1 MTILI
6 YTDLDGTLLDHE
18 TYSASGASMGI
29 QSALD
34 AGAVIIPVTSKTR
47 AEVEPLMGELNW
59 GFPFIVENGSAVFL
73 PEWLCTKVDCHL
85 PSQAEYRVKA
95 FSPTLAEWQ
104 PLIDDLAQALPG
116 AFQPFSQ
123 LDVARVIALTGLSE
137 EHAARALQR
146 EFSDPLYWLGTDQQ
160 FQQLHQFCVQKG
172 VDVVRGGRFV
182 HLLQGSDKGRAV
194 RWLTDWYDQRESNKP
209 QTIALGDGE
218 NDLSMLAAV
227 DHPVQ
232 VRSPSHAFPDFE
244 HPNRFRT
251 QHTGPEGWSEAIA
264 SLLARID

>member
-1 MTILI
+1 MTLLI

-18 TYSASGASMGI
+18 TYSASGASAGI

-59 GFPFIVENGSAVFL
+59 GFPLIVEHGAAVFL
-73 PEWLCTKVDCHL
+73 PEWLCTKVAGHL

-95 FSPTLAEWQ
+95 FAPTLAEWR
-104 PLIDDLAQALPG
+104 PIIDKLAQALPG
-116 AFQPFSQ
+116 AFQPFSE
-123 LDVARVIALTGLSE
+123 LDVEQVMTLTGLSQ

-146 EFSDPLYWLGTDQQ
+146 EFSDPLYWLGSEEQ
-160 FQQLHQFCVQKG
+160 FQQLHQLCAQQG
-172 VDVVRGGRFV
+172 IDVVRGGRFV

-194 RWLTDWYDQRESNKP
+194 RWLTEWYDQREPNKT

-227 DHPVQ
+227 DYPVQ
-232 VRSPSHAFPDFE
+232 VRSPSHAFPDFD
-244 HPNRFRT
+244 HPTCYRT
-251 QHTGPEGWSEAIA
+251 QHTGPDGWSEAIA
-264 SLLARID
+264 SLLARIY